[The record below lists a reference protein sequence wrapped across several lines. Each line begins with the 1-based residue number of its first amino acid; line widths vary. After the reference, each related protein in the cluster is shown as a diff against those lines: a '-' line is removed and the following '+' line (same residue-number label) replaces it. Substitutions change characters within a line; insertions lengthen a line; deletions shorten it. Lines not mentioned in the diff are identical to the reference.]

1 MSGLTLSPSERNPVT
16 IVQAIRQL
24 MDGRNNATGTVTLA
38 VAPATTTVVPA
49 PNCAPGCHVSIF
61 QQTANAAAAL
71 ATTYIRPVDVVQQQ
85 FTITHAA
92 SAQADRTFSWVC
104 LG

>member
-1 MSGLTLSPSERNPVT
+1 MSGLTLSPSERNPAT

-24 MDGRNNATGTVTLA
+24 MEGRNNATGTVTLA
-38 VAPATTTVVPA
+38 VAPATTTAVPA
-49 PNCAPGCHVSIF
+49 PNCAPGCIVLLM
-61 QQTANAAAAL
+61 QQTANAAAAIP
-71 ATTYIRPVDVVQQQ
+71 TTYILAANVVQQQ

-92 SAQADRTFSWVC
+92 SAQTDRTFGWVA